1 MFKLIYKVLFFC
13 CALTTITSCD
23 LDLQEDYDY
32 KSSVADPHVYMAAWD
47 YFQTRKDLFSELIEA
62 IEYTGLK
69 DYYTQTDNKYTF
81 LALSNTAMENYRAN
95 VFPGMTSIS
104 QCDKET
110 VKKMLLYHIVDGEY
124 SSYGQLQIEP
134 MFVLTMLP
142 GEEGLMTM
150 LVYKEPWQQ
159 VVGQIVVN
167 QYGSNGHSP
176 SRRAKTSNI
185 LPTNGVI
192 HVFDDYCYYVK

>member
-1 MFKLIYKVLFFC
+1 MTKNNFNDLVQTFAVLRGPNGCPWDKKQTHESLIKC
-13 CALTTITSCD
+13 
-23 LDLQEDYDY
+23 LQNE
-32 KSSVADPHVYMAAWD
+32 S
-47 YFQTRKDLFSELIEA
+47 QELIEA
-62 IEYTGLK
+62 IEYTELK

-81 LALSNTAMENYRAN
+81 LALTNTAMENYRSN
-95 VFPGMTSIS
+95 VFPGMASIKD
-104 QCDKET
+104 CDKET